1 VSIRYRMEGSALVA
15 TAVNAE
21 APKATHVAKK

>member
-1 VSIRYRMEGSALVA
+1 MDGSAMVA

-21 APKATHVAKK
+21 APKASKTAKK

>member
-1 VSIRYRMEGSALVA
+1 MDGSSMVA

-21 APKATHVAKK
+21 APKASKTAKK